1 MKPEIIWNLS
11 HKMIESQSSPL
22 YYLIILFGLINQ
34 TMTVESASANL
45 VAEHPYGDRTR
56 NIAYR
61 SKWTNIIIT

>member
-1 MKPEIIWNLS
+1 M
-11 HKMIESQSSPL
+11 
-22 YYLIILFGLINQ
+22 INQ

-61 SKWTNIIIT
+61 SK